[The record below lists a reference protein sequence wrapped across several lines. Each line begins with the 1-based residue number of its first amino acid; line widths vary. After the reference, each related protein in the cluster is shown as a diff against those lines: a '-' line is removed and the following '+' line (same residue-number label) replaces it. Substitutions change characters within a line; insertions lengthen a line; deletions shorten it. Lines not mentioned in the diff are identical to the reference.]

1 MPALTEILPEERGRL
16 RPLFDTHPESY
27 IMEAVLEGWGIAWA
41 DHRTAPGTA
50 LLSYADIVLPGGAW
64 DSEVSRRLLRMIPV
78 NKVILPAPGWEILL
92 QKELGTETIPV
103 TRTRFSSHS
112 LQRNYLK
119 MQEQALP
126 GHYRIRRINETLA
139 REIYG
144 HTDLI
149 SEDHI
154 HPLGTP
160 DEFVKRGIGF
170 CVLHGD
176 RIVSG
181 ASSYAVCSRGI
192 EIQVNTHPEYQGKG
206 LATAVCA
213 ALIGHVLDLGLDVK
227 WDAGNDASIQLALR
241 LGFSVTGSYEARI
254 RI

>member
-1 MPALTEILPEERGRL
+1 MPVLTEILPEERALL

-27 IMEAVLEGWGIAWA
+27 IMEAILEGWGSAWA
-41 DHRTAPGTA
+41 DHRTTPGTA
-50 LLSYADIVLPGGAW
+50 LLSYADIVLPGGSA
-64 DSEVSRRLLRMIPV
+64 DNEAARRLLRMIPG
-78 NKVILPAPGWEILL
+78 NKVILPAPGWDNLL
-92 QKELGTETIPV
+92 QEELGKKTVPV

-112 LQRNYLK
+112 LKRNYLK
-119 MQEQALP
+119 MLEQALP
-126 GHYRIRRINETLA
+126 GHYRVRRINEALA

-144 HTDLI
+144 RTDLI

-154 HPLGTP
+154 HPLGSP
-160 DEFVKRGIGF
+160 EEFVKRGIGF
-170 CVLHGD
+170 CILHED

-192 EIQVNTHPEYQGKG
+192 EVQVNTHPDYQGKG

-227 WDAGNDASIQLALR
+227 WDAGNEASIQLALR
-241 LGFSVTGSYEARI
+241 LGFTETGSYEALI